1 MNARLTLLAL
11 PLALAACDEQAMKDF
26 RLPWDKPAPVVAAAP
41 APTAPPKPAI
51 PEPTGASPTQQPLEV
66 AGDRVKVA
74 TADAETLNTA
84 SYLAGGEGWTAT
96 VSGGSVR
103 LERPG
108 AKAATVKVQRLAYAK
123 GVEYVGTLNDAAF
136 ALNIR
141 GEDCGGQPMTATLR
155 ANGKTYAG
163 CASPGAGAAA
173 EAAAAAAPAANPK
186 A

>member
-1 MNARLTLLAL
+1 MRLRLIILAA
-11 PLALAACDEQAMKDF
+11 PLALAACDDQAMKDF
-26 RLPWDKPAPVVAAAP
+26 RMPWDKPEPVVAAPAAP
-41 APTAPPKPAI
+41 AAPPKPSI

-84 SYLAGGEGWTAT
+84 SYLAGGEGWTAI

-103 LERPG
+103 FERPG

-155 ANGKTYAG
+155 ANGRTFTG
-163 CASPGAGAAA
+163 CASPTAAKAAA
-173 EAAAAAAPAANPK
+173 SAKPATKPGA
-186 A
+186 